1 MALQKDIETQ
11 YGVTLSYWKVT
22 RLNIE
27 WHNKIA
33 EVFLAGWPS
42 QQVRDNGVEPLEYKS
57 FVFRHDDWP
66 FTFDGNNVSE
76 AYERMK
82 LTMQTHMG
90 GGNMHEQNPFVGAT
104 DVI

>member
-11 YGVTLSYWKVT
+11 YGVTLSYWKIT
-22 RLNIE
+22 RMNIE

-57 FVFRHDDWP
+57 FMFKHNDWP
-66 FTFDGNNVSE
+66 FTFDGNNLTE
-76 AYERMK
+76 AYNRMK
-82 LTMQTHMG
+82 LPIG
-90 GGNMHEQNPFVGAT
+90 ENFGNNNMVETNPFVGAT

>member
-1 MALQKDIETQ
+1 MALQKEIETQ

-57 FVFRHDDWP
+57 FMFKHNDWP
-66 FTFDGNNVSE
+66 FTFDGNNLTE
-76 AYERMK
+76 AYNRMK
-82 LTMQTHMG
+82 LSIG
-90 GGNMHEQNPFVGAT
+90 ENFGNNNMVETNPFVGAT
-104 DVI
+104 DII